1 MARSYLTARIKR
13 NFVVD
18 VVVVVDEP
26 GRRFMCLREG
36 SDSRKEW
43 QNTYLSRV
51 ERRGIEE

>member
-1 MARSYLTARIKR
+1 
-13 NFVVD
+13 VD